1 MRIAIGADHA
11 GYELKDIFVKKLRDD
26 GYQVTDFGTCGP
38 EPVDYPDYAKSVSEA
53 IQLGQA
59 DRGILI
65 CGSGAGVAVAANKMN
80 GIRAAV
86 CHDGYTA
93 HQCVEHDNANV
104 MCFGPRVIGP
114 SLAEDLI
121 DIFLKA
127 EFTGE
132 ERHVRRLA
140 KIDEIE
146 RMEAN
151 T

>member
-11 GYELKDIFVKKLRDD
+11 GYELKDTFVKMLRDE
-26 GYQVTDFGTCGP
+26 GHLVTDFGTCGP
-38 EPVDYPDYAKSVSEA
+38 APVDYPDYAKAVGEA
-53 IQLGQA
+53 IQNGEA
-59 DRGILI
+59 ERGVLI
-65 CGSGAGVAVAANKMN
+65 CGSGAGVAVAANKMK

-86 CHDGYTA
+86 CHDAYTA

-104 MCFGPRVIGP
+104 MCMGPRVIGP
-114 SLAEDLI
+114 SLAEDLL
-121 DIFLKA
+121 DAFLKA
-127 EFTGE
+127 KFTGE

-151 T
+151 S